1 MRVMAIIMTSMF
13 LIVFLFSGAFAQDN
27 PAGSPLGKSTKI
39 MLAVEGN
46 EYPAILHANAAARDF
61 ISRLPLAVSL
71 SRGSR
76 DYCGGIA
83 PLKYDPQQVQN
94 GYRNGELA
102 YWVPGEDFVIFMEKE
117 ETGASVKGVVVLGE
131 LSGDFQSLFDLGNS
145 VEVRVRLAN

>member
-71 SRGSR
+71 SQAVGIIAAVLRR
-76 DYCGGIA
+76 LNMILNRFKMGIA
-83 PLKYDPQQVQN
+83 TASLPIGCL
-94 GYRNGELA
+94 
-102 YWVPGEDFVIFMEKE
+102 EK
-117 ETGASVKGVVVLGE
+117 TS
-131 LSGDFQSLFDLGNS
+131 SSLWKKRKPAL
-145 VEVRVRLAN
+145 V